1 MNIKKIAVAAIIA
14 TTSFAAHG
22 ATALDGVSAE
32 TEFLL
37 RTAVQKATD
46 CKTVKQC
53 KDTWGDVSSLTAKMA
68 DEMRVHD
75 MKKAY
80 LEGMRDTIKAA
91 RKSGAID
98 KLTESSML
106 MTVVSMSLKAG
117 VTINI
122 GESK

>member
-1 MNIKKIAVAAIIA
+1 MNIKKLAISAIIA
-14 TTSFAAHG
+14 TTSFAAHSEQ
-22 ATALDGVSAE
+22 LDGVSAE

-53 KDTWGDVSSLTAKMA
+53 KDAWGNVSSLTAKMA

-98 KLTESSML
+98 ELAESDML
-106 MTVVSMSLKAG
+106 MKVVSMSLEAG
-117 VTINI
+117 VAIHI

>member
-1 MNIKKIAVAAIIA
+1 MCIKKLAIAAIIA
-14 TTSFAAHG
+14 TTSFAAHSEQ
-22 ATALDGVSAE
+22 LDGVSAE

-37 RTAVQKATD
+37 RTAMQKATD

-68 DEMRVHD
+68 DEMRAHD

-98 KLTESSML
+98 ELTESSML
-106 MTVVSMSLKAG
+106 MKVVSMSLEAG
-117 VTINI
+117 VNINI

>member
-1 MNIKKIAVAAIIA
+1 MGIKKLAVAAIIA

-22 ATALDGVSAE
+22 EQLDGVSAE

-37 RTAVQKATD
+37 STAVQKATD

-68 DEMRVHD
+68 DEMRAHD

-98 KLTESSML
+98 ELTESSML

>member
-1 MNIKKIAVAAIIA
+1 MSIKKLAIAAIIA
-14 TTSFAAHG
+14 TTPFAAHSEQ
-22 ATALDGVSAE
+22 LDGVSAE

-37 RTAVQKATD
+37 RTAMQKATD

-68 DEMRVHD
+68 DEMRAHD
-75 MKKAY
+75 MKKSY

-91 RKSGAID
+91 KKSGAID
-98 KLTESSML
+98 ELTESSML

>member
-1 MNIKKIAVAAIIA
+1 MNIKKLAIAAIIA
-14 TTSFAAHG
+14 TTSFAAYG
-22 ATALDGVSAE
+22 EQLDGVSAE

-53 KDTWGDVSSLTAKMA
+53 KDTWGNVSSLTAKMA
-68 DEMRVHD
+68 DEMRAHD

-98 KLTESSML
+98 ELEETSML
-106 MTVVSMSLKAG
+106 MKVVSMSLEAG